1 MNHQEILNITTTIS
15 PHLTAKLSSLK
26 PTLDLDLE
34 VHSLAAPHNSR
45 IKHFWPIVW
54 STLERERLLLTYIHC
69 SYLLYFHF

>member
-45 IKHFWPIVW
+45 IKHFHFGLLFGLL
-54 STLERERLLLTYIHC
+54 SRENVC
-69 SYLLYFHF
+69 C